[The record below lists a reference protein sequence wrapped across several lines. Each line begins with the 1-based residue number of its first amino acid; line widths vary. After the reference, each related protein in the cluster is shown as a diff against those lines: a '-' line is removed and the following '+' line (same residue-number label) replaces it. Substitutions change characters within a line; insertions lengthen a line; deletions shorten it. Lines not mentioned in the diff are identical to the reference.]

1 VGARPW
7 SAATGG
13 VVVSVRLTPKGGR
26 DAVDGVAQLSDGRT
40 VLAARVRA
48 APSDGAANA
57 ALVRLMAKAAGVPP
71 GRIAIVG
78 GTTARIKHL
87 NIAGDP
93 STIIAALE
101 KIAPPG

>member
-1 VGARPW
+1 MGARPW

-26 DAVDGVAQLSDGRT
+26 DAADGITPLSDGRT

-57 ALVRLMAKAAGVPP
+57 ALVRLMAKVAGVPP

-78 GTTARIKHL
+78 GTTSRIKRL

-93 STIIAALE
+93 SAIIAALE

>member
-1 VGARPW
+1 MGARPW

-26 DAVDGVAQLSDGRT
+26 DAVDGVARLSDGRT

-71 GRIAIVG
+71 GRIAIIG
-78 GTTARIKHL
+78 GTTSRIKRL
-87 NIAGDP
+87 NIAGDA
-93 STIIAALE
+93 SAIIAALE
-101 KIAPPG
+101 KIATPG